1 MAAHRF
7 PQVPAA
13 GSLRQWVKTRITSLC
28 KSGAVALVGAWLLSG
43 AVVHAQTSVS
53 GPVPSDA
60 RWTLE
65 QSPYLVEG
73 NVVVQNGA
81 TLTIDAGVA
90 VYMAPNTGLTVQS
103 GSLRAMGHPEN
114 PIRVLSN
121 ATRLGQA
128 AAPGDWAQWV
138 FSPGATGTQ
147 LEHVVFE
154 HGRGLVVQGSAPV
167 FNNVTVR
174 HQQGPAISM
183 DLAASP
189 RGVGNKAEGNT
200 INGIVVPAGD
210 ILGNV
215 RWGLRGIPY
224 IVQSGAVSVGAT
236 PTLQSVSP
244 QEIQAGDS
252 NTFNL
257 TGTRL
262 TGLTNVSF
270 DRSGLSVQVQPGGT
284 DTSVQ
289 LTVAADGAAAAGP
302 ATLEAWTD
310 AGPVRLSNAI
320 SVQESRPLIKS
331 LVPASLYTGQGNVSL
346 TVNGLALRND
356 TQVLVDGVAVSTQFV
371 SATQLSASVSAPLT
385 PATLRVS
392 LRSPDAANAG
402 QFITSPAV
410 DLPVLSA
417 VLSVAPAASSVF
429 NGSSTTLTVQLPYPA
444 PSGGLDLTVVSS
456 VPSVATA
463 PAAVHVAE
471 GQTSAA
477 LSINAL
483 GVGSSVVTV
492 SRVGFASGQ
501 ATVNVMS
508 PPRLTLSPS
517 ALTLGVGRSAELSVQ
532 SSAPASASG
541 LLVSLSSSHVA
552 VATVPTSVT
561 IPAGA
566 TTATVLVST
575 VSEGSATVTATAENH
590 VSAQTAVN
598 VRPLSIVLPAGS
610 LVAPGLS
617 RSIPLTLSDPAP
629 AGGLEVA
636 LSSGDPA
643 VASVPVS
650 VVVPAGQT
658 SINFTLTGVAA
669 GTTSVAATAAGH
681 QAASLPVTVEAV
693 AIGLG
698 SPSVSSVS
706 IPQGMSRKYAVT
718 LSRPAPVGG
727 VTVSLGMSNT
737 AVATVSP
744 TTVTIAQGETS
755 GGVVQVELLAV
766 EKGSTTLTASGEGLS
781 SRVVPVTVTDP
792 VMLKFTQTTEVVGKG
807 MRNYWSALSV
817 QRVVNGTP
825 FFSGA
830 DALVVNL
837 SSSDPS
843 KVGVPA
849 SVTIPAESS
858 GVNFQVTGVDL
869 TGDTVVTI
877 DATAAGYSAPAT
889 KVQVQ
894 VAEPVLYSYW
904 MRTERS
910 VGEARDDFHVGV
922 SGPEGGVYPAAQRMV
937 ADTPVGVAIAE
948 ANPVGLVDG
957 IYDAS
962 TGGTAIT
969 QVVIPAGGNSSS
981 SVYVGT
987 PNAAGTY
994 KISASATGM
1003 NTATSPTVTV
1013 SAPELKFGQTTEV
1026 VGKGMRNYPYALHVQ
1041 RAVNGTAFTG
1051 VDALVVNLSS
1061 SDPSKASVPASVTIP
1076 AGQST
1081 AYFQVTGVDLT
1092 GGTAV
1097 TIDATAAGHSA
1108 PATKV
1113 QVQVAEPVLSLT
1125 NVDTSRSVGEARDNF
1140 YVSVSGPA
1148 GGQYPSSQAMAANT
1162 PVSVAIAEASP
1173 AGLVNGIY
1181 SASTAGAVITQL
1193 VIPAGDSNSDWAYIA
1208 TPSAAG
1214 TYKVGAS
1221 ATGMNTATSPTVTV
1235 SAPELKFGQTAE
1247 VVGKGMNTYL
1257 YSLAVQ
1263 RAVNGTAFNGVEA
1276 LTVHLAC
1283 SAPSIC
1289 SVPATVTIPAGQSTA
1304 YFQITGVGVGDTTVT
1319 ATAVGYTT
1327 ATDLSIRTVEPQL
1340 VFSGP
1345 SNTTVGGQ
1353 SNFYVYLTVTGSSY
1367 PNNQSAVDPMTV
1379 TFTSSA
1385 PGVATV
1391 PATGTIAAG
1400 SNNTS
1405 TLKLTGLAAGSTS
1418 VTASGTGMLSAT
1430 SGVVTVAP

>member
-1 MAAHRF
+1 M
-7 PQVPAA
+7 
-13 GSLRQWVKTRITSLC
+13 
-28 KSGAVALVGAWLLSG
+28 
-43 AVVHAQTSVS
+43 
-53 GPVPSDA
+53 
-60 RWTLE
+60 
-65 QSPYLVEG
+65 
-73 NVVVQNGA
+73 QNGA

-90 VYMAPNTGLTVQS
+90 VYMAPNTGLTVQT

-138 FSPGATGTQ
+138 FSPGASSTQ

-302 ATLEAWTD
+302 AALEAWTD

-331 LVPASLYTGQGNVSL
+331 LVPANLYTGQGNVSL
-346 TVNGLALRND
+346 TVNGLALRSD
-356 TQVLVDGVAVSTQFV
+356 TQVLVDGAAASTQFV

-385 PATLRVS
+385 PTTLRVS

-402 QFITSPAV
+402 QFITSPVV

-444 PSGGLDLTVVSS
+444 PSGGLDLNVVSS

-471 GQTSAA
+471 GQASAA

-566 TTATVLVST
+566 TTATVLVGT

-681 QAASLPVTVEAV
+681 QAASLPVTVETV

-718 LSRPAPVGG
+718 LSRPAPAGG
-727 VTVSLGMSNT
+727 VTVSLGVSNT
-737 AVATVSP
+737 AVATISP

-755 GGVVQVELLAV
+755 GGVVQVELLGV

-781 SRVVPVTVTDP
+781 SRTVPVSVTDP
-792 VMLKFTQTTEVVGKG
+792 VE
-807 MRNYWSALSV
+807 
-817 QRVVNGTP
+817 
-825 FFSGA
+825 
-830 DALVVNL
+830 
-837 SSSDPS
+837 
-843 KVGVPA
+843 
-849 SVTIPAESS
+849 
-858 GVNFQVTGVDL
+858 L
-869 TGDTVVTI
+869 T
-877 DATAAGYSAPAT
+877 
-889 KVQVQ
+889 
-894 VAEPVLYSYW
+894 
-904 MRTERS
+904 
-910 VGEARDDFHVGV
+910 
-922 SGPEGGVYPAAQRMV
+922 
-937 ADTPVGVAIAE
+937 
-948 ANPVGLVDG
+948 
-957 IYDAS
+957 
-962 TGGTAIT
+962 
-969 QVVIPAGGNSSS
+969 
-981 SVYVGT
+981 
-987 PNAAGTY
+987 
-994 KISASATGM
+994 
-1003 NTATSPTVTV
+1003 
-1013 SAPELKFGQTTEV
+1013 FG
-1026 VGKGMRNYPYALHVQ
+1026 
-1041 RAVNGTAFTG
+1041 
-1051 VDALVVNLSS
+1051 
-1061 SDPSKASVPASVTIP
+1061 
-1076 AGQST
+1076 
-1081 AYFQVTGVDLT
+1081 
-1092 GGTAV
+1092 
-1097 TIDATAAGHSA
+1097 
-1108 PATKV
+1108 
-1113 QVQVAEPVLSLT
+1113 
-1125 NVDTSRSVGEARDNF
+1125 
-1140 YVSVSGPA
+1140 
-1148 GGQYPSSQAMAANT
+1148 
-1162 PVSVAIAEASP
+1162 
-1173 AGLVNGIY
+1173 
-1181 SASTAGAVITQL
+1181 
-1193 VIPAGDSNSDWAYIA
+1193 
-1208 TPSAAG
+1208 
-1214 TYKVGAS
+1214 
-1221 ATGMNTATSPTVTV
+1221 
-1235 SAPELKFGQTAE
+1235 
-1247 VVGKGMNTYL
+1247 
-1257 YSLAVQ
+1257 
-1263 RAVNGTAFNGVEA
+1263 
-1276 LTVHLAC
+1276 
-1283 SAPSIC
+1283 
-1289 SVPATVTIPAGQSTA
+1289 
-1304 YFQITGVGVGDTTVT
+1304 
-1319 ATAVGYTT
+1319 
-1327 ATDLSIRTVEPQL
+1327 
-1340 VFSGP
+1340 
-1345 SNTTVGGQ
+1345 
-1353 SNFYVYLTVTGSSY
+1353 
-1367 PNNQSAVDPMTV
+1367 
-1379 TFTSSA
+1379 
-1385 PGVATV
+1385 
-1391 PATGTIAAG
+1391 
-1400 SNNTS
+1400 
-1405 TLKLTGLAAGSTS
+1405 
-1418 VTASGTGMLSAT
+1418 
-1430 SGVVTVAP
+1430 